1 MPLRRASRPL
11 IRRPSN
17 GPDDGEGYMPIRRRD
32 THIAKED
39 HGSQKSREIAQED
52 VEGKKENP
60 K

>member
-1 MPLRRASRPL
+1 MSLRRVSRPL
-11 IRRPSN
+11 TRRPSS

-39 HGSQKSREIAQED
+39 HGSQKPRETAQKD